1 MRGDELVAVVEAG
14 KGTVVVEVG
23 TGRGF
28 DALTTILWRLEST
41 RDSGGQGCR
50 EAGRR
55 ADEIASR
62 RENMAVDVCVCVS
75 AGGDGEENRLLTG
88 ADVKR
93 QA

>member
-1 MRGDELVAVVEAG
+1 MVAVVEAG

-41 RDSGGQGCR
+41 RDSGRQGCS
-50 EAGRR
+50 EAGRK

-62 RENMAVDVCVCVS
+62 RENMAVDVCVCEC
-75 AGGDGEENRLLTG
+75 GG
-88 ADVKR
+88 
-93 QA
+93 